1 MEIDHLKEKS
11 DSLSDEIKELITAT
25 ESFSSKI
32 KSSKRDIE
40 RRLREFKQLTLDKNP
55 KETKTKEKPNSLESN
70 FSLALDNIIEFGDTD
85 IFPFS
90 FESRI
95 FEDQKSDIIIK
106 LTDIYENMNDYL
118 QDSPPVNINTCS
130 TVGYTGFRWATQI
143 DPIWN
148 AFYLGLCIGVA
159 EKFENTRVSSEKV
172 YSYRFKPELSK
183 GSLFDVEVNWKKF
196 QKDSLNLVERST
208 EISYVLSFD
217 IADFYT
223 RVYHHRLENALD
235 RIDHNHTFSKKIMD
249 ILQVFSGT
257 TSYGLPVGGPASR
270 ILAEISLNAFDHL
283 LELESINFKRFVDDY
298 FIFCSSEEDAHSKLT
313 FISRTLM
320 INEGLTIQKQK
331 TSIMSREEFM
341 GLIKARINGVSEDEG
356 SVEKAR
362 FMSLPIRFDPY
373 SDDPHGDY
381 EELKKSLNS
390 FDLLGMLASELQKS
404 KIDQIYSNHL
414 IKALQFKS
422 EKVIS
427 DALILVFNNINSL
440 YPIFIKIIQV
450 TTSNWDRLNKN
461 SKEVIINSVF
471 NLLKMNSFIIQ
482 VELNKSFVC
491 RLLGKENSVKNQQA
505 LVDMYSKN
513 ADSILIKSIIMQIMT
528 KWGVHYWLS
537 NLKNSFSTMNTW
549 QRRIFIISSFTLGDE
564 GSHWREHH
572 KGSFSKIEKIYHTW
586 GIYRKA
592 RRNIEDAL

>member
-1 MEIDHLKEKS
+1 MEIDQLKEKS
-11 DSLSDEIKELITAT
+11 DSLNDEIKELIAAT

-32 KSSKRDIE
+32 RSSKRDIE
-40 RRLREFKQLTLDKNP
+40 RKLKEVKQLTLDKKP
-55 KETKTKEKPNSLESN
+55 QEKKKSEKPNSLENN
-70 FSLALDNIIEFGDTD
+70 FSLAIKNIIAFGDTD

-90 FESRI
+90 YESRL
-95 FEDQKSDIIIK
+95 FEDQESEIIAK
-106 LTDIYENMNDYL
+106 LIDIYENMTDYL
-118 QDSPPVNINTCS
+118 EDSPPVNINTCS

-148 AFYLGLCIGVA
+148 AFYLGLCIGIS
-159 EKFENTRVSSEKV
+159 ESFESTRVGSDKV
-172 YSYRFKPELSK
+172 YSYRFKPELDK
-183 GSLFDVEVNWKKF
+183 GSLFDTEINWKKF
-196 QKDSLNLVERST
+196 QKDSLQLVERSD
-208 EISYVLSFD
+208 EVSYVLSFD

-235 RIDHNHTFSKKIMD
+235 RIDTNHVFSKKIMD
-249 ILQVFSGT
+249 LLQVFSGT

-270 ILAEISLNAFDHL
+270 ILAELSLNAFDHL
-283 LELESINFKRFVDDY
+283 LELESFNFKRFVDDY

-320 INEGLTIQKQK
+320 VNEGLTIQKQK

-381 EELKKSLNS
+381 EEIKKSLNS

-427 DALILVFNNINSL
+427 DALILVFSNIISL

-450 TTSNWDRLNKN
+450 TTSNWERLNKP
-461 SKEVIINSVF
+461 SKEVILNCIF
-471 NLLKMNSFIIQ
+471 GLLKMNSFILQ
-482 VELNKSFVC
+482 VELNKAFVC
-491 RLLGKENSVKNQQA
+491 KLLGRENSVKNQQM
-505 LVDMYSKN
+505 LVDIYTKN
-513 ADSILIKSIIMQIMT
+513 ADSMLIKSIVMQTMT
-528 KWGVHYWLS
+528 KWNVHHWLS

-564 GSHWREHH
+564 GSHWRDHH
-572 KGSFSKIEKIYHTW
+572 KGSFSKLEKIYLSW
-586 GIYRKA
+586 GAYRKN